1 MGLAT
6 FKPYKLMNYSKIRHI
21 STLAAVAVMAVLISA
36 CSSTSNAPEA
46 QPKAT
51 APAASPTPAASK
63 PAPAPTAAKPAPASN
78 TTNAKS
84 IDGKY
89 TGEIVGKPA
98 PNSKFAKLKIG
109 MEMAEI
115 QTIMGRSPD
124 RWHSYES
131 GKRWIPFYYG
141 NDARRVQA
149 LYKGEGCLIVTGG
162 NIWGGGAGDLI
173 QMSIDPTG
181 ACYQP

>member
-1 MGLAT
+1 MIS
-6 FKPYKLMNYSKIRHI
+6 SKIN
-21 STLAAVAVMAVLISA
+21 STLNISKLTVVAAMAVLISA
-36 CSSTSNAPEA
+36 CSSTSKAPEE
-46 QPKAT
+46 QPKTAT
-51 APAASPTPAASK
+51 PVAAAPAKPAAAPTPAS
-63 PAPAPTAAKPAPASN
+63 T

-98 PNSKFAKLKIG
+98 ANSKFAKLKIG
-109 MEMAEI
+109 MEMQEI

-124 RWHSYES
+124 RSHGYES

-149 LYKGEGCLIVTGG
+149 LYRGEGCLIVTGG

-173 QMSIDPTG
+173 QISVDPSG

>member
-1 MGLAT
+1 MIS
-6 FKPYKLMNYSKIRHI
+6 SKITRTLSI
-21 STLAAVAVMAVLISA
+21 STLAAAAAVTVFLSA
-36 CSSTSNAPEA
+36 CSSTSKAPEA
-46 QPKAT
+46 QPKAAAAS
-51 APAASPTPAASK
+51 APAAATPA
-63 PAPAPTAAKPAPASN
+63 T

-84 IDGKY
+84 VDGKY

-109 MEMAEI
+109 MEMSEI
-115 QTIMGRSPD
+115 QAIMGRSPD
-124 RWHSYES
+124 RWHGYES

-173 QMSIDPTG
+173 QMSVDPTG

>member
-1 MGLAT
+1 MIS
-6 FKPYKLMNYSKIRHI
+6 SKITRTLSI
-21 STLAAVAVMAVLISA
+21 STLAAAAALTVFLSA
-36 CSSTSNAPEA
+36 CSSTSKAPEA
-46 QPKAT
+46 QPKAAAAP
-51 APAASPTPAASK
+51 APAAATPA
-63 PAPAPTAAKPAPASN
+63 TA

-84 IDGKY
+84 VDGKY

-109 MEMAEI
+109 MEMSEI
-115 QTIMGRSPD
+115 QAIMGRSPD
-124 RWHSYES
+124 RWHGYES

-173 QMSIDPTG
+173 QMSVDPTG

>member
-1 MGLAT
+1 
-6 FKPYKLMNYSKIRHI
+6 MNSSKIRLF
-21 STLAAVAVMAVLISA
+21 STSVTVAAAALISA
-36 CSSTSNAPEA
+36 CSNTSKAPE
-46 QPKAT
+46 QPQTAT
-51 APAASPTPAASK
+51 PAAAPAASK
-63 PAPAPTAAKPAPASN
+63 PALTTNSN

-98 PNSKFAKLKIG
+98 LNSKFSKLKIG

-115 QTIMGRSPD
+115 QEIMGRSPD

-173 QMSIDPTG
+173 QMSIDPSG

>member
-1 MGLAT
+1 MGLSI
-6 FKPYKLMNYSKIRHI
+6 FKSHKLMTTSKLSRIFAL
-21 STLAAVAVMAVLISA
+21 TATAAVAVLISA

-46 QPKAT
+46 QPKAA
-51 APAASPTPAASK
+51 APAATPAPVAAK
-63 PAPAPTAAKPAPASN
+63 PAPAPASN

-98 PNSKFAKLKIG
+98 PNSKFAKLRIG
-109 MEMAEI
+109 MEMSEI
-115 QTIMGRSPD
+115 QAIMGRSPD
-124 RWHSYES
+124 RSHGYES

-162 NIWGGGAGDLI
+162 NIWGGGSGDLI
-173 QMSIDPTG
+173 QMSVDPTG

>member
-1 MGLAT
+1 MDLSI
-6 FKPYKLMNYSKIRHI
+6 FKFNKLMIYSKIHRI
-21 STLAAVAVMAVLISA
+21 STLATAAAMAVFISA
-36 CSSTSNAPEA
+36 CSSTNNAPEA
-46 QPKAT
+46 QPKAA
-51 APAASPTPAASK
+51 APAA
-63 PAPAPTAAKPAPASN
+63 APAPVAAKPAPAAATANN

-115 QTIMGRSPD
+115 QKIMGRAPD
-124 RWHSYES
+124 RSHGYES

-149 LYKGEGCLIVTGG
+149 LYRGEGCLIVTGG

-173 QMSIDPTG
+173 QISVDPAG